1 MGLISD
7 PSRDPPHTSGAHC
20 SPVSERCSG
29 EVIPAQFPH
38 QHNQCMMHS
47 FEERDISLNDKQP
60 MFEKAREAYKRKFS
74 KDKSAPFP
82 KLVLRGMYFADS
94 ESAPQLL

>member
-7 PSRDPPHTSGAHC
+7 PTRGPPHTSGAHC
-20 SPVSERCSG
+20 SPCITSG
-29 EVIPAQFPH
+29 EVVPAQFPH
-38 QHNQCMMHS
+38 QHNQCMVHS

-60 MFEKAREAYKRKFS
+60 MFEKAREAYERKFS
-74 KDKSAPFP
+74 KDKSVAFP
-82 KLVLRGMYFADS
+82 KLVLCGMYFADS